1 MKKYSIKI
9 YLFIFF
15 IACSFAAVADIR
27 LPAIIGDHM
36 VLQQKSKVMIWGWS
50 DPSEKIT
57 ISTDWDTATYQT
69 SGTAYAKWLTQ
80 INTPA
85 AGGPYKITI
94 KGRNAIVVEDVMIG
108 EVWDCSGQSNMEMKY
123 GDRVKH
129 YSNDVENA
137 VNKNIRFFNIP
148 RLTALYP
155 QDDTKA
161 KWVVCS
167 PEEMKKFSLVGYF
180 FGQKIQESLHVPV
193 GLINS
198 NWGGTPA
205 ETWTPKEVIEQDEV
219 LKQASALQ
227 KAAPWGPELPA
238 FGYNAMIYPN
248 TNFSIAGVLWYQG
261 EGNVTTASTYSRL
274 LSAMI
279 ISWRK
284 AWQKDFP
291 FYIVQIAPYSG
302 YGKNINSA
310 LLREAQTKTLAV
322 SNTGLVVIH
331 DLLTDINDLHPTNK
345 KDVGLRLANYALAE
359 TYGKKNIAYKSPM
372 YKKMQV
378 EKDKITIWFDNTDNG
393 LMSKS
398 GTASEFYIAGKNK
411 IFMPAIA
418 TIKGNTVVV
427 WNNDIKKPVA
437 VRFGFTNSAI
447 PDLFSKEGLPVN
459 IFRTDNWDN
468 VNTVISK

>member
-1 MKKYSIKI
+1 MKKYSLRIH
-9 YLFIFF
+9 LFIFF
-15 IACSFAAVADIR
+15 ISSSLLAMADIR

-36 VLQQKSKVMIWGWS
+36 VLQQRSMVKIWGWS

-57 ISTDWDTATYQT
+57 ISTDWDTTTYQT

-94 KGRNAIVVEDVMIG
+94 KGRNTIVVEDVMIG
-108 EVWDCSGQSNMEMKY
+108 EVWDCSGQSNMEMRY
-123 GDRVKH
+123 GDRVKQ

-148 RLTALYP
+148 RLSALFP

-161 KWVVCS
+161 RWVVCS
-167 PEEMKKFSLVGYF
+167 PDEMKKFSLVGYF
-180 FGQKIQESLHVPV
+180 FGQKIQESLKLPV

-205 ETWTPKEVIEQDEV
+205 ETWTPKEVIEQDAV
-219 LKQASALQ
+219 LKEAAALQ
-227 KAAPWGPELPA
+227 KEAPWGPVFPG
-238 FGYNAMIYPN
+238 FGYNAMIYPI

-261 EGNVTTASTYSRL
+261 EGNVGAPATYSRL

-279 ISWRK
+279 ASWRK

-291 FYIVQIAPYSG
+291 FYIVQIAPFAG
-302 YGKNINSA
+302 YGNDINSA
-310 LLREAQTKTLAV
+310 FLREAQTKTLAV

-331 DLLTDINDLHPTNK
+331 DLIPDINDLHPTNK

-359 TYGKKNIAYKSPM
+359 TYGIKNIPYKSPM

-378 EKDKITIWFDNTDNG
+378 EKDKIVIWFDNADNG
-393 LMSKS
+393 LMTKS
-398 GTASEFYIAGKNK
+398 GTATEFYIAGEDK
-411 IFMPAIA
+411 IFMPAMA
-418 TIKGNTVVV
+418 KIKDNTVIV
-427 WNNDIKKPVA
+427 WNKGIKNPVA
-437 VRFGFTNSAI
+437 VRFGFTNFSM

-468 VNTVISK
+468 VKTVITK